1 MTKNGLAASVA
12 ALALFL
18 PSAARAQAQ
27 YVAQGDSPEW
37 LKDRRYNEGPGVRE
51 GDLELHPGIAG
62 EVGYDS
68 NWFDRSSSNGGFV
81 NSGPSTPPI
90 PALVFRITP
99 SLYLSTLGPQ
109 RSEGDIAPQAPSIR
123 FRAGINATYREF
135 IGVSSDSVA
144 SQPQNDI
151 SKQQNVGGSAD
162 ARLEIAPER
171 PFGAALFASF
181 GRTILPNAGT
191 ADPNL
196 SFNRDDVGA
205 GGELVV
211 QPGGGT
217 LDWHFGY
224 QFHDTLF
231 EQSEGVPY
239 DNTTNQLYT
248 RGRWKFRPR
257 TSLVYDASF
266 GFTNYSHQSD
276 ALTAGLVNST
286 PIRARI
292 GINGLVTDR
301 FSVVALVGWGAS
313 FYDNTVNTMPQYDSV
328 IGQAEVKWFLA
339 ASPGVARSTD
349 LGLALSS
356 IALGYTRDFAN
367 SYLGNFYGQDRG
379 YLRFSYFFSGRTL
392 VTLEGGASAIEYPNM
407 IWAATGDPRHTAFT
421 DVRADATLFGEYRFT
436 DSFGLNATVR
446 YTQNFSNTV
455 IPEFD
460 QGATPPATS
469 PPAGSYDMAWN
480 RFEAFLGVRWFL

>member
-1 MTKNGLAASVA
+1 MTKNGLAATA
-12 ALALFL
+12 AVLALFL
-18 PSAARAQAQ
+18 PGAARAQAQ
-27 YVAQGDSPEW
+27 YVQGDSPQW

-68 NWFDRSSSNGGFV
+68 NWFLRSSSNGGFV
-81 NSGPSTPPI
+81 NSGPATPPI
-90 PALVFRITP
+90 PALVFRVTP

-109 RSEGDIAPQAPSIR
+109 RREGDVASSPPSVR
-123 FRAGINATYREF
+123 FRAGVNATYREF
-135 IGVSSDSVA
+135 IGVSSDAAA

-151 SKQQNVGGSAD
+151 SKQRNVGGSAD

-181 GRTILPNAGT
+181 ARTILPDAAN

-196 SFNRDDVGA
+196 SFTRDDVGA
-205 GGELVV
+205 GGEFVV
-211 QPGGGT
+211 QPGSGT

-224 QFHDTLF
+224 QFNDTLF
-231 EQSEGVPY
+231 EQSDGVPY
-239 DNTTNQLYT
+239 DNTSNQLYT

-257 TSLVYDASF
+257 TSLVYEATF
-266 GFTNYSHQSD
+266 GFINYTHPEE
-276 ALTAGLVNST
+276 ALQGAGLVNST
-286 PIRARI
+286 PVRARL
-292 GINGLVTDR
+292 GINSLLTER
-301 FSVVALVGWGAS
+301 FSLVALAGWGAS
-313 FYDNTVNTMPQYDSV
+313 FYDNRVNNAPQYDSV
-328 IGQAEVKWFLA
+328 IGQAELKWFLA
-339 ASPGVARSTD
+339 ASPGVAQATD

-356 IALGYTRDFAN
+356 IAVGYTRDFGN

-392 VTLEGGASAIEYPNM
+392 VTLEGGAAAVEYPNM
-407 IWAATGDPRHTAFT
+407 IWENTGHPRHTAFT

-446 YTQNFSNTV
+446 YTENFSNNSV
-455 IPEFD
+455 PEFD
-460 QGATPPATS
+460 LGPTASNNPPH
-469 PPAGSYDMAWN
+469 GVSYDMAWN